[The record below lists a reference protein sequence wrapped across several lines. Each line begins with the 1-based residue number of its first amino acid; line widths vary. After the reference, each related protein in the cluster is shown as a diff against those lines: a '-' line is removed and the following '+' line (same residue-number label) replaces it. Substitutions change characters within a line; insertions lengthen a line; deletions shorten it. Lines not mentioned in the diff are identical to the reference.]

1 MKNDLTPYVKREKW
15 KEGMPAS
22 WWKYLF
28 ICLGG
33 KDQHPKI
40 PPILSSLRV
49 MSCNFLFTK
58 NRVSFPLSPH
68 FSNPLTHHPLELIF
82 DPFTSHWHAVA
93 LLCWHVGGAS
103 PLARVG
109 LWYLWWSF
117 HHIPV
122 ILFSFIWCCDVYL
135 LTSSLSCIVPL
146 LFVAWLR
153 CVPPAPSIYILT
165 FIPPNCLARLSPCCP
180 EWIDFVSSKPIANV
194 CHSKTLVRTQSWFE
208 QSNYRGLFR
217 ILVII
222 KFTKT
227 MLLIYRLNPTFVV
240 TVLTTIF
247 VSDFPLLTKVLTD
260 FFHLLPSTPFE
271 RSLAPHRKQTFLF
284 FFVSPWRLLEK
295 QHTPSLRSHNP
306 HSLPLIEE

>member
-1 MKNDLTPYVKREKW
+1 MW
-15 KEGMPAS
+15 S
-22 WWKYLF
+22 
-28 ICLGG
+28 
-33 KDQHPKI
+33 
-40 PPILSSLRV
+40 
-49 MSCNFLFTK
+49 
-58 NRVSFPLSPH
+58 
-68 FSNPLTHHPLELIF
+68 
-82 DPFTSHWHAVA
+82 
-93 LLCWHVGGAS
+93 
-103 PLARVG
+103 
-109 LWYLWWSF
+109 SF
-117 HHIPV
+117 HQIPV

-135 LTSSLSCIVPL
+135 LTSSLSCILPL
-146 LFVAWLR
+146 LFVAWLC

-165 FIPPNCLARLSPCCP
+165 FIPPNCMARLSPCCL
-180 EWIDFVSSKPIANV
+180 EWIDFVSSKPIANL

-208 QSNYRGLFR
+208 KSNCRGLFR

-284 FFVSPWRLLEK
+284 FLVSPWRLLEK

-306 HSLPLIEE
+306 HSLPFIEE